1 MILSF
6 MCLIFLSACSMN
18 HHNSQQQ
25 NMSDTIRNVQ
35 DTISGGK
42 SLNDI
47 RFEGWDRH
55 DWMDNDY
62 IRTLRE
68 YLDEYNSGKVDD
80 PDLEPYKDMI
90 KGKFVIYDINP
101 YLLGGAFIR
110 VTFIDSP
117 DRVFDC
123 WVYSNVDEENEVV
136 ESYELRSITIEDE
149 NTGMTKEEILN
160 IVKMDPEIKLW

>member
-1 MILSF
+1 
-6 MCLIFLSACSMN
+6 MCLILMSACVMK
-18 HHNSQQQ
+18 HRNSLQ
-25 NMSDTIRNVQ
+25 NVNDSTKNVQ
-35 DTISGGK
+35 DTIGEGR

-55 DWMDNDY
+55 DCMDNDY
-62 IRTLRE
+62 IRTLRA
-68 YLDEYNSGKVDD
+68 YLDEYNSGKVED
-80 PDLEPYKDMI
+80 PGLEPYKDMI

-110 VTFIDSP
+110 ITFLDAP

-136 ESYELRSITIEDE
+136 ESYELRSIMIEEDE
-149 NTGMTKEEILN
+149 NTEMSKEEILH
-160 IVKMDPEIKLW
+160 IVKMDPDIKLW

>member
-1 MILSF
+1 
-6 MCLIFLSACSMN
+6 MCLILMSACVMK
-18 HHNSQQQ
+18 HRNSLQ
-25 NMSDTIRNVQ
+25 NVNDSTKNVQ
-35 DTISGGK
+35 DTIGEGK

-55 DWMDNDY
+55 DWMDNNY
-62 IRTLRE
+62 IRTLRA

-80 PDLEPYKDMI
+80 PGLEPYKDMI

-110 VTFIDSP
+110 ITFLDAP

-136 ESYELRSITIEDE
+136 ESYELRSIMIEEDE
-149 NTGMTKEEILN
+149 NTEMSKEEILH
-160 IVKMDPEIKLW
+160 IVKMDPDIKLW